1 MLARLGLKPV
11 VCSAFVRAASTD
23 ATALSKAVTNAA
35 LYSKSLNKP
44 QVPKPRGKFNSP
56 QVFLQ
61 TIGRGC
67 EKFAS
72 KFESWEE
79 LFTADSL
86 KMKSELGIGP
96 KQRKW
101 ILRWTNHFRLG
112 IDPYFIPTSK
122 KHEMTRAARLA
133 RSKRRRKN

>member
-1 MLARLGLKPV
+1 MFARLALKPAIRSV
-11 VCSAFVRAASTD
+11 FVRAASTD
-23 ATALSKAVTNAA
+23 AESLSKA
-35 LYSKSLNKP
+35 
-44 QVPKPRGKFNSP
+44 
-56 QVFLQ
+56 

-67 EKFAS
+67 EKFAA
-72 KFESWEE
+72 KFDSWED
-79 LFTADSL
+79 LFKADSL
-86 KMKSELGIGP
+86 KMKTELGIGP

-133 RSKRRRKN
+133 RSKRRRKH